1 MRYIMKLIEMWAEN
15 FDKYDRI
22 IDKVLKK
29 IEEEVDKK

>member
-1 MRYIMKLIEMWAEN
+1 MRYIMKLIEMWVEN

>member
-1 MRYIMKLIEMWAEN
+1 MRYIMKLIEMWVEN

-22 IDKVLKK
+22 IDKVLAK